1 MAGPLLADA
10 GRRRDADL
18 SGRVTQMTPIGR
30 RRLVF
35 LLGVLILGATAV
47 ALRFALFAPERVPRD
62 AIAVPRDVATLHEA
76 LRRVKPGGTIVL
88 DAKGGPIA
96 GPVAVDVPGITIR
109 SFGAPAH
116 IDAEG
121 GAPTLAVR
129 ADDVTLS
136 NLTIS
141 GGSVGVFVSA
151 ARCRVEDLTVR
162 GAAVAVRLLN
172 ARDGHLGRVVVEGAS
187 VGVELSSSSGSDV
200 RSVTVRDA
208 AETAVRVVGS
218 WDNALRQLVV
228 ARAAVGIALEDGSRD
243 TVVAGC
249 RIDDCGGSGVIVRGS
264 SGVRLTDILL
274 RGVGVGVVLD
284 RATGC
289 EIVSC
294 TVERPAD
301 AGIVLEESLQSRVLD
316 TTITAPGTVGIRLTR
331 SANNTLSGNE
341 IRGGS
346 GTGVLLVASDRNL
359 VERNEV
365 ADAPVGL
372 RVDGASSCRILRNVI
387 AARDLGLILEGGGD
401 HRVLD
406 NRVTGGTLGIAC
418 VSSAG
423 NRLLR
428 NRLLE
433 QQGSALSL
441 LSGSTASTLAKN
453 RASRS
458 GVGIL
463 VAASSHSDV
472 LDNSAVRNDIGVL
485 LLRTGP
491 GLRLEANRLE
501 GNAVGL
507 QQIDSSADLPSRLA
521 ALGAYL
527 GAPGGEAAAPVVA
540 NNLFRGSRVL
550 DIRNSTDSPL
560 YAAGNRWGA
569 ETGATGA
576 SSAAVSSNVTLQESA
591 WKGTVAIGAD
601 ASSLQT
607 LVGHILRAA
616 LARAGY
622 RVVNLIG
629 IGTAE
634 LVREGV
640 DVGDVDL
647 AYLDSAG
654 AGNPAPEGGATI
666 LPLPARIQCVAVV
679 PQRIADQLAEPS
691 LSALSAQFAGGGDRL
706 LWAIPSEYGEP
717 AVLALRTA
725 YGFARQVHAVVWAK
739 TLDEAESLLTLG
751 AAQLTLV
758 GSLEETVTSSGFV
771 VLEDGLH
778 VLPFQDVAAVAR
790 NQLLRTHPDIEDVLA
805 RLLPRLTSST
815 LRELLLRVRLSDQS
829 PEVVAA
835 EFVASLESKSE

>member
-1 MAGPLLADA
+1 
-10 GRRRDADL
+10 
-18 SGRVTQMTPIGR
+18 MTPIGR

-47 ALRFALFAPERVPRD
+47 ALRFAVFAPERVPRD
-62 AIAVPRDVATLHEA
+62 AIVVPRDVATLEEA

-96 GPVAVDVPGITIR
+96 GPAAVDVPGITIR
-109 SFGAPAH
+109 SFGPPAH
-116 IDAEG
+116 IAAEG
-121 GAPTLAVR
+121 GAPALAVR
-129 ADDVTLS
+129 AGDVTLS

-162 GAAVAVRLLN
+162 GAGVAVRLLN

-187 VGVELSSSSGSDV
+187 VGVELSSSSGNEI
-200 RSVTVRDA
+200 RSVTVYDA

-218 WDNALRQLVV
+218 WGNALRGLVV
-228 ARAAVGIALEDGSRD
+228 ARAAVGITIEDGSRD

-264 SGVRLTDILL
+264 SGVRLTDVLL
-274 RGVGVGVVLD
+274 REVGVGVVLD
-284 RATGC
+284 RATEC
-289 EIVSC
+289 EILSC
-294 TVERPAD
+294 TVERPAV

-316 TTITAPGTVGIRLTR
+316 TTITTPGTVGIRLTR
-331 SANNTLSGNE
+331 SANNALSGNE
-341 IRGGS
+341 IRGGA
-346 GTGVLLVASDRNL
+346 GTAVLLVASDRNL
-359 VERNEV
+359 VERNEI

-387 AARDLGLILEGGGD
+387 AARDLGLILEGGGE

-815 LRELLLRVRLSDQS
+815 LRELLLRVRLPDQS
-829 PEVVAA
+829 PEIVAA

>member
-1 MAGPLLADA
+1 
-10 GRRRDADL
+10 
-18 SGRVTQMTPIGR
+18 MTPIGR
-30 RRLVF
+30 RRLV
-35 LLGVLILGATAV
+35 LLLCLLILGATAV
-47 ALRFALFAPERVPRD
+47 ALRLAVFAPERVPRD

-88 DAKGGPIA
+88 DARGGPIA
-96 GPVAVDVPGITIR
+96 GPAAVEVPGITIR
-109 SFGAPAH
+109 SLGTPAH
-116 IDAEG
+116 IAAEG
-121 GAPTLAVR
+121 GAPALAVR
-129 ADDVTLS
+129 ADGVTLS

-151 ARCRVEDLTVR
+151 ARCRVEDVTVR
-162 GAAVAVRLLN
+162 GAGVAVRLLN
-172 ARDGHLGRVVVEGAS
+172 ARDGRLGRVVVEGAS
-187 VGVELSSSSGSDV
+187 VGVELSASSGSDV
-200 RSVTVRDA
+200 RDVTVHDA
-208 AETAVRVVGS
+208 AEAAVRVVGS
-218 WDNALRQLVV
+218 WNIALRGLVV
-228 ARAAVGIALEDGSRD
+228 ARTPIGIAIEDGSRD

-249 RIDDCGGSGVIVRGS
+249 RIDDCGESGVAVRGS

-274 RGVGVGVVLD
+274 RGVAVGVVLD

-289 EIVSC
+289 EILSC

-316 TTITAPGTVGIRLTR
+316 TTIAAPGTVGIRLTR
-331 SANNTLSGNE
+331 SANNALSGNE

-346 GTGVLLVASDRNL
+346 GTAVLLVASDRNL
-359 VERNEV
+359 VERNEI

-387 AARDLGLILEGGGD
+387 AVREFGLILEGGGD
-401 HRVLD
+401 HHVLD
-406 NRVTGGTLGIAC
+406 NHVTGGTLGIAC

-433 QQGSALSL
+433 QDGSALSL

-501 GNAVGL
+501 GNAIGL
-507 QQIDSSADLPSRLA
+507 QQIDWSADLPSRLA
-521 ALGAYL
+521 AFGAYL

-540 NNLFRGSRVL
+540 NNLFRGSRVV

-569 ETGATGA
+569 ETGASGA
-576 SSAAVSSNVTLQESA
+576 LSAVVSSNVTLQESA

-629 IGTAE
+629 IRTTE
-634 LVREGV
+634 LVREAV
-640 DVGDVDL
+640 DVGDADL
-647 AYLDSAG
+647 AYLDSTG
-654 AGNPAPEGGATI
+654 AGNPDPEGGATI
-666 LPLPARIQCVAVV
+666 LPLPARVRCVAVV
-679 PQRIADQLAEPS
+679 PQRIADELAEPS
-691 LSALSAQFAGGGDRL
+691 LSALSALFAGDGDRL
-706 LWAIPSEYGEP
+706 LWAVPSAYGEP
-717 AVLALRTA
+717 VVLALRTA
-725 YGFARQVHAVVWAK
+725 YGFTREGHAVVLAK

-751 AAQLTLV
+751 AAQFALL
-758 GSLEETVTSSGFV
+758 GSLEETVTSSAFV
-771 VLEDGLH
+771 ALEDGLH
-778 VLPFQDVAAVAR
+778 VLPSQDVAAVAR
-790 NQLLRTHPDIEDVLA
+790 NQLLRAHPDIDDVLA
-805 RLLPRLTSST
+805 RLLPQLTSST
-815 LRELLLRVRLSDQS
+815 LRELLLRMHLSDQS
-829 PEVVAA
+829 PETVAA

>member
-1 MAGPLLADA
+1 
-10 GRRRDADL
+10 
-18 SGRVTQMTPIGR
+18 
-30 RRLVF
+30 LVF
-35 LLGVLILGATAV
+35 LFGLLILGAAAIAFRLAVFGPDTA
-47 ALRFALFAPERVPRD
+47 PRD

-96 GPVAVDVPGITIR
+96 GPAAVDVPGITIR

-162 GAAVAVRLLN
+162 GAGVAVRLLN
-172 ARDGHLGRVVVEGAS
+172 AHDGHLGRVVVEGAS
-187 VGVELSSSSGSDV
+187 VGVELSSSSGNDV
-200 RSVTVRDA
+200 RDVTVRDA

-218 WDNALRQLVV
+218 WNIALRGLVV
-228 ARAAVGIALEDGSRD
+228 ARTSIGIAIEDGSRD

-249 RIDDCGGSGVIVRGS
+249 RIDDCGESGVAVRGS

-274 RGVGVGVVLD
+274 RGVGVGLVLD
-284 RATGC
+284 RATEC
-289 EIVSC
+289 EILSC

-316 TTITAPGTVGIRLTR
+316 TTIAAPGTVGIRLTR
-331 SANNTLSGNE
+331 SANNALSGNE

-346 GTGVLLVASDRNL
+346 GTAVLLVASDRNL
-359 VERNEV
+359 VERNEI

-387 AARDLGLILEGGGD
+387 AVREFGLILEGGGD
-401 HRVLD
+401 HHVLD
-406 NRVTGGTLGIAC
+406 NHVTGGTLGIAC
-418 VSSAG
+418 VASAG

-433 QQGSALSL
+433 QEGSALSL

-463 VAASSHSDV
+463 VAAASHSDV
-472 LDNSAVRNDIGVL
+472 LDNAAVRNDIGVL
-485 LLRTGP
+485 LFRTGP

-540 NNLFRGSRVL
+540 NNLFRGSRVV

-569 ETGATGA
+569 GADAGGA
-576 SSAAVSSNVTLQESA
+576 SSAVVASNVSLQESA
-591 WKGTVAIGAD
+591 WNGTVTIGAN
-601 ASSLQT
+601 ASRLPV

-616 LARAGY
+616 VARAGY

-629 IGTAE
+629 IGTTE
-634 LVREGV
+634 LVQEAV
-640 DVGDVDL
+640 DVGDADL
-647 AYLDSAG
+647 AYLNSTG
-654 AGNPAPEGGATI
+654 AGNPDPEGGATT
-666 LPLPARIQCVAVV
+666 LPLPARVQCVAVV

-691 LSALSAQFAGGGDRL
+691 LSALAALFAGGGDRL
-706 LWAIPSEYGEP
+706 LWAVPSTYGEP
-717 AVLALRTA
+717 AVLALRAA
-725 YGFARQVHAVVWAK
+725 YGFARPAHAVVWAK

-751 AAQLTLV
+751 AAQFALL

-771 VLEDGLH
+771 VLEDNLH
-778 VLPFQDVAAVAR
+778 ALPSQAVAAVAR
-790 NQLLRTHPDIEDVLA
+790 SQLLRAHPDIENALI
-805 RLLPRLTSST
+805 RLLPQLTSST
-815 LRELLLRVRLSDQS
+815 LRELLLKVRLAEQS
-829 PEVVAA
+829 PETVAA
-835 EFVASLESKSE
+835 EFVASLELGSE

>member
-346 GTGVLLVASDRNL
+346 GTAVLLVASDRNL

-472 LDNSAVRNDIGVL
+472 LDNSVVRNDIGVL

-501 GNAVGL
+501 ANAVGL
-507 QQIDSSADLPSRLA
+507 EQIVSSADLPPPLA
-521 ALGAYL
+521 TLGAYF

-550 DIRNSTDSPL
+550 DIRNGTDLPL

-569 ETGATGA
+569 GADASGA
-576 SSAAVSSNVTLQESA
+576 SSAAVSSNVRLQESA

-601 ASSLQT
+601 ASGLQT

-634 LVREGV
+634 LVREAV
-640 DVGDVDL
+640 DVGDADL
-647 AYLDSAG
+647 GYLNSTVAG
-654 AGNPAPEGGATI
+654 SPAPEGGATI

-679 PQRIADQLAEPS
+679 PQRIADELAEPS
-691 LSALSAQFAGGGDRL
+691 LSALSVLFAGGGDRL
-706 LWAIPSEYGEP
+706 LWVIPSEYGEP

-739 TLDEAESLLTLG
+739 TPDEAESLLTLG
-751 AAQLTLV
+751 AAQFALL